1 MTPETGDAS
10 HLLKVH
16 RYTDEYFQTM
26 VARLYNF
33 DGSRIE
39 PGSVLY
45 TNYVIH
51 QVPAAGETAGDV
63 NGYARVITRELP
75 LNGSQIRD
83 AQIAG
88 ESGDI
93 QTKGYADLFSDKPY
107 EPVRTVPSLQHYRF
121 IHESENN
128 ATATLFGEASPTI
141 LLDSKTVKIFEYVK
155 GAHISG
161 KGIIEVPV
169 VTNTG
174 RKLVYSQES
183 VNGEFVVPYST
194 TGNQYDV
201 RTTGPYR
208 IAGTPRNISVTEED
222 ILNGNL
228 VP

>member
-45 TNYVIH
+45 TNYVIR

-88 ESGDI
+88 EGGDL
-93 QTKGYADLFSDKPY
+93 QTKGYAALFSDKPY
-107 EPVRTVPSLQHYRF
+107 EPVRTVP
-121 IHESENN
+121 
-128 ATATLFGEASPTI
+128 
-141 LLDSKTVKIFEYVK
+141 
-155 GAHISG
+155 
-161 KGIIEVPV
+161 
-169 VTNTG
+169 
-174 RKLVYSQES
+174 
-183 VNGEFVVPYST
+183 
-194 TGNQYDV
+194 
-201 RTTGPYR
+201 
-208 IAGTPRNISVTEED
+208 
-222 ILNGNL
+222 
-228 VP
+228 